1 MDLEIYKEIS
11 RQYDLKREKA
21 ENDIKIRKRQLEENI
36 PKYAE
41 LEQKKNELAISYAR
55 EIFAKSGMEREIAEE
70 NMKLK
75 IARLQD
81 EMNRVLKN
89 AGYDTEYLKPQYECN
104 ICKDTGRIVI
114 NGTEKYCNCFIQ
126 KVVDKTYKQYN
137 MLKINEENFNTF
149 DIGYYSDK
157 VDKER
162 YKSDVS
168 PRENIIKIKKIAEKF
183 CNNIENK
190 EQKNLLFVGNTGTG
204 KTFLS
209 NAIAYDLINKGYTV
223 LYQTAPMLMDMAM
236 ESKYNIERKN
246 SNKLKYESIFDVDL
260 LIIDDLGTETLNNN
274 RFTELFNI
282 INTRLLKS
290 KKTIISTNLT
300 LNELSQE
307 YDERV
312 MSRLIGNYIICKFTG
327 DDIRFKKKKMAE

>member
-1 MDLEIYKEIS
+1 MDLDIYKEIN
-11 RQYDLKREKA
+11 RQYELKRENA
-21 ENDIKIRKRQLEENI
+21 ETIIKKKKRELEEKH
-36 PKYAE
+36 PKYFD
-41 LEQKKNELAISYAR
+41 LEQRKNKIAIEYAR
-55 EIFAKSGMEREIAEE
+55 EILKKTGMEREIAEE
-70 NMKLK
+70 NMRLKMSELKEEEDKL
-75 IARLQD
+75 LVS
-81 EMNRVLKN
+81 E
-89 AGYDTEYLKPQYECN
+89 GYSEDYLIPKYECD
-104 ICKDTGRIVI
+104 ICKDTGHVI
-114 NGTEKYCNCFIQ
+114 TAGQEKYCKCFIQ

-157 VDKER
+157 VDKEKYR
-162 YKSDVS
+162 SDIS
-168 PRENIIKIKKIAEKF
+168 PRNNIVKIKKIAEKF
-183 CNNIENK
+183 CENIDNP
-190 EQKNLLFVGNTGTG
+190 EQKSLLFVGNTGTG

-209 NAIAYDLINKGYTV
+209 NCIAYDLINKGYTV

-236 ESKYNIERKN
+236 ESKYNYERKN
-246 SNKLKYESIFDVDL
+246 NGKFKYESIFDVDL

-290 KKTIISTNLT
+290 KKTIISTNLM
-300 LNELSQE
+300 LNELSEE

-312 MSRLIGNYIICKFTG
+312 MSRLIGNYIICKFIG

>member
-1 MDLEIYKEIS
+1 MDLDVYKEIS
-11 RQYDLKREKA
+11 RQYDLKREKE
-21 ENDIKIRKRQLEENI
+21 ENDIKIRRRALEEKL

-41 LEQKKNELAISYAR
+41 LENKKNEIAISYAR
-55 EIFAKSGMEREIAEE
+55 EIFTKTGMEREIAEE

-75 IARLQD
+75 IAKVQEEID
-81 EMNRVLKN
+81 KALKN
-89 AGYDTEYLKPQYECN
+89 AGYDSNYLEPHYECN
-104 ICKDTGRIVI
+104 VCKDTGRVI
-114 NGTEKYCNCFIQ
+114 SDGAEKYCNCFIQ

-157 VDKER
+157 IDKEKYR
-162 YKSDVS
+162 SDIS
-168 PRENIIKIKKIAEKF
+168 PRENITKIKKIAEKF
-183 CNNIENK
+183 CNNIESK

-209 NAIAYDLINKGYTV
+209 NCIAYDLINKGYTV

-236 ESKYNIERKN
+236 ESKYNFDRNN
-246 SNKLKYESIFDVDL
+246 SKIKYENIFDVDL

-282 INTRLLKS
+282 INTRLLKN
-290 KKTIISTNLT
+290 KKTIISTNLM
-300 LNELSQE
+300 LNELSEE

-312 MSRLIGNYIICKFTG
+312 MSRLIGNYIICKFIG